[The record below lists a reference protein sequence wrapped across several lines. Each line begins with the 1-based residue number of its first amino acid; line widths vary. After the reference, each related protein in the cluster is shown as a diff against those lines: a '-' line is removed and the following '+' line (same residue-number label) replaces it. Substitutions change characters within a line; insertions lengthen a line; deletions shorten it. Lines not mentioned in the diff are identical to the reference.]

1 MEILF
6 RPFYLII
13 YFLVLLTIG
22 GAILLAN
29 IGDNTTTSSSAPL
42 FTLPDQEGNK
52 ISLNDTLLENETAVL
67 IFYRGYF

>member
-1 MEILF
+1 M
-6 RPFYLII
+6 
-13 YFLVLLTIG
+13 
-22 GAILLAN
+22 AN